1 MLKVVGIG
9 EFTAGASPIIGEA
22 TDAWLA
28 GTRRVAEAG
37 WRNENHSLTATD
49 FKVIIDNWQLVNAEL
64 PAPGITPLR
73 WVVAHAP
80 FITRE
85 YADRL
90 KALGGGISVLGGWRY
105 LSGTAQAN
113 GPPFRLLADSG
124 VPLGMS
130 SDGMQ
135 ISPLNP
141 WIGLYY
147 VVTGRN
153 ARGELIN
160 AGQTL
165 DRASALKLYTAANG
179 WFLNEEDL
187 LGTIEPGKYADL
199 AVLSADYF
207 DAAAV
212 PDEELKKLR
221 SVMTLVGGQI
231 VFGGADAL

>member
-1 MLKVVGIG
+1 VFI
-9 EFTAGASPIIGEA
+9 S
-22 TDAWLA
+22 
-28 GTRRVAEAG
+28 
-37 WRNENHSLTATD
+37 WR
-49 FKVIIDNWQLVNAEL
+49 
-64 PAPGITPLR
+64 
-73 WVVAHAP
+73 
-80 FITRE
+80 
-85 YADRL
+85 
-90 KALGGGISVLGGWRY
+90 SVSWPPRLGGWRY
-105 LSGTAQAN
+105 ISGTAEAN
-113 GPPFRLLADSG
+113 GPPFRMLVDSG
-124 VPLGMS
+124 IPLGMS

-165 DRASALKLYTAANG
+165 DRARALKLYTAANG
-179 WFLNEEDL
+179 WFLSEEDL